1 MSAEK
6 NFIIEKVQSLEIKL
20 RESQDEFDKIM
31 TALKVKEETFN
42 EHEKNATILQTAV
55 NQLRE

>member
-1 MSAEK
+1 
-6 NFIIEKVQSLEIKL
+6 
-20 RESQDEFDKIM
+20 M
-31 TALKVKEETFN
+31 TALKVKEATFN

>member
-31 TALKVKEETFN
+31 TALKVKEATFN